1 MDTYSTIIGLGL
13 FILFI
18 GPILF
23 VLYRQSV
30 KDVRNKKALKDL
42 AKEHNLN
49 LDYTEISNSLVLGLD
64 KKQHKLLVMEPFNA
78 MQHQIID
85 LSQITKSSIIKRSV
99 SFIHNDSRKNKV
111 IQVSVEL
118 KAKSDLKQV
127 TEILFYDEDGVEND
141 DMETRL
147 FTASR
152 WNELIQANL

>member
-1 MDTYSTIIGLGL
+1 MDTSSTIIGVGL
-13 FILFI
+13 LVLFI

-23 VLYRQSV
+23 VLYRQGA
-30 KDVRNKKALKDL
+30 KDMRNRKALKAL

-64 KKQHKLLVMEPFNA
+64 KNKHQLLVLEPINA

-85 LSQITKSSIIKRSV
+85 LSQVTKSSIIKRSV
-99 SFIHNDSRKNKV
+99 SFLENDTRKNKV
-111 IQVSVEL
+111 IQISVEL
-118 KAKSDLKQV
+118 KAKSDLKQI

-152 WNELIQANL
+152 WNDLIQASL